1 MYDCKN
7 EAITRISEENF
18 QVGGYAIDE
27 KKEKLYYFGEAY
39 VQKPKN
45 KDTVCVYDFK
55 RQVTHVLL
63 PAKEYA
69 IRFLAEWQ
77 GELLVVASTQ
87 REYGMNEN
95 AKFYLLDKASGEMKL
110 FADYEDAIGSS
121 VGSDCR
127 YGGDLMHKG

>member
-1 MYDCKN
+1 MSM
-7 EAITRISEENF
+7 ISN
-18 QVGGYAIDE
+18 G
-27 KKEKLYYFGEAY
+27 KLLTYYCP
-39 VQKPKN
+39 QKSMS
-45 KDTVCVYDFK
+45 
-55 RQVTHVLL
+55 
-63 PAKEYA
+63 

-127 YGGDLMHKG
+127 YGGGKSIKVWKDAVYFISTLTHRSVLRRLDAQGIISTVYEGSGSVDDLM